1 MAGKEITRQY
11 KYKRQMQDVN
21 DMTTIPPL
29 PEPGDQ
35 SPDDRRSMSR
45 RFILQAREELKDGN
59 RLQAGEKA
67 WGAVAQ
73 YLKIIGEHRGWQHGS
88 HRQLESIGRH
98 IRAEYPDYGSEEF
111 ADALSDAYHKGH
123 ENFYDNR
130 RSIDEIEETIE
141 GVERALPVLESL
153 ASEAPRYF
161 KINSNSQRRRLAEL
175 TENRELQIGD
185 ESFVGFS
192 LRHAPDSTNGG
203 GQGNS
208 PA

>member
-1 MAGKEITRQY
+1 
-11 KYKRQMQDVN
+11 MQDAK

-35 SPDDRRSMSR
+35 SPDDRRAMSH
-45 RFILQAREELKDGN
+45 RFILHAREELEDGK

-73 YLKIIGEHRGWQHGS
+73 YLKIIGEDRGWQHGS

-98 IRAEYPDYGSEEF
+98 IRAEYPDFGSEEF

-123 ENFYDNR
+123 RNFYENWSTPGEVEDVV
-130 RSIDEIEETIE
+130 E
-141 GVERALPVLESL
+141 GVEDILPALDAM

-175 TENRELQIGD
+175 TGNRELQIGD

-192 LRHAPDSTNGG
+192 LRHSPDSTNGN
-203 GQGNS
+203 GQGDR
-208 PA
+208 PV